1 MLTYA
6 THASHELLHALAAGT
21 EACCGDTMLFGC
33 GWSSLSGLPVIMRRR
48 TLADEWIGGLA
59 EGQPHFAVPHL
70 QRRIFLRGRCKQ
82 VKKLHA
88 KILRRYPPQSNR
100 PSSRGV
106 RLAEVARVAEVN
118 GERGY
123 GAGGA
128 GARRGGCTG
137 PRARETFTLDPRWQL
152 EQRVPQTKRPP
163 SAVGSGT
170 SNLELPSGG
179 TIKFA
184 PRKVILTTS
193 ATIK

>member
-1 MLTYA
+1 MRHTPA
-6 THASHELLHALAAGT
+6 TSCCMHLQQGQKPAVGTLCSLGVAGVVFQ
-21 EACCGDTMLFGC
+21 D
-33 GWSSLSGLPVIMRRR
+33 SPVIMRRR